1 MKKVLLFMA
10 AAVMSASVS
19 FAQVDEKAA
28 AKAAKEAAKALKAEI
43 KAATKVLREAQGQ
56 LNSPEGNIDQANAL
70 IEAAIENKHTASNPD
85 TWYTAGKIQ
94 NKIYDKENEKM
105 FLQQP
110 YDQELFFGSL
120 SKMFNYFIKCD
131 ELEQLPNAAGK
142 VVVKY
147 RPETSDLLSRL
158 RINLVSGG
166 VTYFNEGNDAKAFDL
181 FSQYIDVADV
191 PLLAAYNLAE
201 TDTLLHEIAYYA
213 TLAGLKMED
222 YNKALKYVD
231 LAMNKPENAQKAIE
245 YKAMSYLNLGDT
257 INWLNTLK
265 VGVEKF
271 PAVQYF
277 YSNLISYYNTNGN
290 TADLMAF
297 ADEMLEKNPL
307 PIFRFVKGFVYQNMP
322 DYEKAIEE
330 YKVAIEQDP
339 NYTGAYRNLGIC
351 YCQLAQ
357 NASDK
362 MTNLNIKSKAYKEQ
376 KEVVNSYYRLAL
388 PIYEHLRKI
397 DDGTDPDVRS
407 AWTNGLYTC
416 YYMLNMGKEFEE
428 IEKIVN
434 SGY

>member
-1 MKKVLLFMA
+1 M
-10 AAVMSASVS
+10 MSASVS

-43 KAATKVLREAQGQ
+43 KAANNVLREAQGQ

-70 IEAAIENKHTASNPD
+70 IEAALENKHTAGNPD

-105 FLQQP
+105 YLQQP
-110 YDQELFFGSL
+110 YDQEVFFGSL
-120 SKMFNYFIKCD
+120 SKMFDYFIKCD
-131 ELEQLPNAAGK
+131 ELEQLPNASGK

-166 VTYFNEGNDAKAFDL
+166 VTYFNADNNEKAFDL
-181 FSQYIDVADV
+181 FAQYIDVADE
-191 PLLAAYNLAE
+191 PLLAAYNLME
-201 TDTLLHEIAYYA
+201 TDTLIYEIAYYA

-222 YNKALKYVD
+222 YNRALKYVD
-231 LAMNKPENAQKAIE
+231 LAMNKVDIAAKAIE
-245 YKAMSYLNLGDT
+245 YKALSYINLGDT
-257 INWLNTLK
+257 TNWLKTLK
-265 VGVEKF
+265 VGVEKY
-271 PAVQYF
+271 PEVQYF

-290 TADLMAF
+290 TEDLMAF
-297 ADEMLEKNPL
+297 ADEMLAKNPL
-307 PIFRFVKGFVYQNMP
+307 PIFRFVKGFVYQNMS
-322 DYEKAIEE
+322 DYDKAIEE
-330 YKVAIEQDP
+330 YKIAIEQDP

-362 MTNLNIKSKAYKEQ
+362 MTNLNIKTKAYKEQ
-376 KEVVNSYYRLAL
+376 KEVVTSYYKLAL

-434 SGY
+434 Y

>member
-1 MKKVLLFMA
+1 
-10 AAVMSASVS
+10 MSASVS

-147 RPETSDLLSRL
+147 RPETSELLSRL

-166 VTYFNEGNDAKAFDL
+166 VTYFNADNNEKAFDL
-181 FSQYIDVADV
+181 FSQYIDVADE
-191 PLLAAYNLAE
+191 PLLAAYNLLE
-201 TDTLLHEIAYYA
+201 TDTLIYEIAYYA

-231 LAMNKPENAQKAIE
+231 LAMNKADIAAKAIE
-245 YKAMSYLNLGDT
+245 YKALSYINLGDT
-257 INWLNTLK
+257 ANWIKTLK
-265 VGVEKF
+265 VGVEKY
-271 PAVQYF
+271 PEVQYF

-290 TADLMAF
+290 TEDLMAF
-297 ADEMLEKNPL
+297 ADEMLAKNPL
-307 PIFRFVKGFVYQNMP
+307 PIFRFVKGFVFQNMSE
-322 DYEKAIEE
+322 YEKAIEE

-339 NYTGAYRNLGIC
+339 NYIGAYRNLGIC

-376 KEVVNSYYRLAL
+376 KEIVTGYYRLAL

-416 YYMLNMGKEFEE
+416 YYMLNMGKEFDE

-434 SGY
+434 M

>member
-1 MKKVLLFMA
+1 MKKVLLLVA
-10 AAVMSASVS
+10 AAMMSVTMT
-19 FAQVDEKAA
+19 FAQDDAKAA

-43 KAATKVLREAQGQ
+43 KAANKVLREAQGQ
-56 LNSPEGNIDQANAL
+56 LNSPEGDINKANTL
-70 IEAAIENKHTASNPD
+70 IEAALENKHTASNPD

-94 NKIYDKENEKM
+94 NVIYDKENEKM
-105 FLQQP
+105 FLQQA
-110 YDQELFFGSL
+110 YDQDKFFGSL
-120 SKMFNYFIKCD
+120 SKMFDYYIKCD

-147 RPETSDLLSRL
+147 RPETSELLSRL

-166 VTYFNEGNDAKAFDL
+166 VTYFNADNNEKAFEL
-181 FSQYIDVADV
+181 FAKYIDVADE
-191 PLLAAYNLAE
+191 PLLAAYNLME
-201 TDTLLHEIAYYA
+201 SDSLICEIAYYA
-213 TLAGLKMED
+213 TLAGLKLED
-222 YNKALKYVD
+222 YNKALQYVD
-231 LAMNKPENAQKAIE
+231 LAMAKEDVAQKAVE

-257 INWLNTLK
+257 INWLKTLK
-265 VGVEKF
+265 VGVEKY
-271 PAVQYF
+271 PEVQYF

-290 TADLMAF
+290 TEDLMAF

-307 PIFRFVKGFVYQNMP
+307 PIFRFVKGFVYQNMSE
-322 DYEKAIEE
+322 YEKAIEE

-362 MTNLNIKSKAYKEQ
+362 MTNLNMKSKAYKEQ
-376 KEVVNSYYRLAL
+376 KEVVTSYYRLAL

-397 DDGTDPDVRS
+397 DDGTDPDVRN

-434 SGY
+434 M

>member
-1 MKKVLLFMA
+1 MKKVLLLVA
-10 AAVMSASVS
+10 AAMMSVTMT
-19 FAQVDEKAA
+19 FAQDDAKAA

-43 KAATKVLREAQGQ
+43 KAANKVLREAQGQ
-56 LNSPEGNIDQANAL
+56 LNSPEGDINKANTL
-70 IEAAIENKHTASNPD
+70 IEAALENKHTASNPD

-94 NKIYDKENEKM
+94 NVIYDKENEKM
-105 FLQQP
+105 FLQQA
-110 YDQELFFGSL
+110 YDQDKFFGSL
-120 SKMFNYFIKCD
+120 SKMFDYYIKCD

-147 RPETSDLLSRL
+147 RPETSELLSRL

-166 VTYFNEGNDAKAFDL
+166 VTYFNADNNEKAFEL
-181 FSQYIDVADV
+181 FAKYIDVADE
-191 PLLAAYNLAE
+191 PLLAAYNLME
-201 TDTLLHEIAYYA
+201 TDSLICEIAYYA
-213 TLAGLKMED
+213 TLAGLKLED
-222 YNKALKYVD
+222 YNKALQYVD
-231 LAMNKPENAQKAIE
+231 LAMAKEDVAQKAVE

-257 INWLNTLK
+257 INWLKTLK
-265 VGVEKF
+265 VGVEKY
-271 PAVQYF
+271 PEVQYF

-290 TADLMAF
+290 TEDLMAF

-307 PIFRFVKGFVYQNMP
+307 PIFRFVKGFVYQNMSE
-322 DYEKAIEE
+322 YEKAIEE

-362 MTNLNIKSKAYKEQ
+362 MTNLNMKSKAYKEQ
-376 KEVVNSYYRLAL
+376 KEVVTSYYRLAL

-397 DDGTDPDVRS
+397 DDGTDPDVRN

-434 SGY
+434 M

>member
-1 MKKVLLFMA
+1 MKKVLLLVA
-10 AAVMSASVS
+10 AAMMSVTMT
-19 FAQVDEKAA
+19 FAQDDAKAA

-43 KAATKVLREAQGQ
+43 KAANKVLREAQGQ
-56 LNSPEGNIDQANAL
+56 LNSPEGDINKANTL
-70 IEAAIENKHTASNPD
+70 IEAALENKHTASNPD

-94 NKIYDKENEKM
+94 NVIYDKENEKM
-105 FLQQP
+105 FLQQT
-110 YDQELFFGSL
+110 YDQDKFFGSL
-120 SKMFNYFIKCD
+120 SKMFDYYIKCD

-147 RPETSDLLSRL
+147 RPETSELLSRL

-166 VTYFNEGNDAKAFDL
+166 VTYFNADNNEKAFEL
-181 FSQYIDVADV
+181 FAKYIDVADE
-191 PLLAAYNLAE
+191 PLLAAYNLME
-201 TDTLLHEIAYYA
+201 SDSLICEIAYYA
-213 TLAGLKMED
+213 TLAGLKLED
-222 YNKALKYVD
+222 YNKALQYVD
-231 LAMNKPENAQKAIE
+231 LAMAKEDVAQKAVE

-257 INWLNTLK
+257 INWLKTLK
-265 VGVEKF
+265 VGVEKY
-271 PAVQYF
+271 PEVQYF

-290 TADLMAF
+290 TEDLMAF

-307 PIFRFVKGFVYQNMP
+307 PIFRFVKGFVYQNMSE
-322 DYEKAIEE
+322 YEKAIEE

-362 MTNLNIKSKAYKEQ
+362 MTNLNMKSKAYKEQ
-376 KEVVNSYYRLAL
+376 KEVVTSYYRLAL

-397 DDGTDPDVRS
+397 DDGTDPDVRN

-434 SGY
+434 M

>member
-1 MKKVLLFMA
+1 
-10 AAVMSASVS
+10 MSVSIS
-19 FAQVDEKAA
+19 FAQDDAKAA

-56 LNSPEGNIDQANAL
+56 LNSPEGDINKANAL
-70 IEAAIENKHTASNPD
+70 IEAAMENKHTANNPD

-94 NKIYDKENEKM
+94 NVFYDKENEKM
-105 FLQQP
+105 YLGQP
-110 YDQELFFGSL
+110 YDQDKFFGSL
-120 SKMFNYFIKCD
+120 SKMFDYYIKCD

-147 RPETSDLLSRL
+147 RPETSELLSRL

-166 VTYFNEGNDAKAFDL
+166 VTYFNADNNEKAFEL
-181 FSQYIDVADV
+181 FSQYIDVADE
-191 PLLAAYNLAE
+191 PLLEAYNLLA
-201 TDTLLHEIAYYA
+201 TDSLIYEIAYYA

-231 LAMNKPENAQKAIE
+231 LAMNKEDIAQKAVE

-265 VGVEKF
+265 VGVEKY
-271 PAVQYF
+271 PEVQYF

-290 TADLMAF
+290 TEDLMAF

-307 PIFRFVKGFVYQNMP
+307 PIFRFVKGFVYQNMSE
-322 DYEKAIEE
+322 YEKAIEE
-330 YKVAIEQDP
+330 YKIAIEQDP

-362 MTNLNIKSKAYKEQ
+362 MTNLSIKSKAYKEQ
-376 KEVVNSYYRLAL
+376 KEVVTGYYKLAL
-388 PIYEHLRKI
+388 PIYERLRKI
-397 DDGTDPDVRS
+397 DDGTDPDVRN

-434 SGY
+434 M

>member
-1 MKKVLLFMA
+1 M
-10 AAVMSASVS
+10 MSASVS

-43 KAATKVLREAQGQ
+43 KAANNVLREAQGQ

-70 IEAAIENKHTASNPD
+70 IEAALENKHTAGNPD

-105 FLQQP
+105 YLQQP
-110 YDQELFFGSL
+110 YDQEVFFGSL
-120 SKMFNYFIKCD
+120 SKMFDYFIKCD
-131 ELEQLPNAAGK
+131 ELEQLPNASGK

-166 VTYFNEGNDAKAFDL
+166 VTYFNADNNEKAFDL
-181 FSQYIDVADV
+181 FAQYIDVADE
-191 PLLAAYNLAE
+191 PLLAAYNLME
-201 TDTLLHEIAYYA
+201 TDTLIYEIAYYA

-222 YNKALKYVD
+222 YNRALKYVD
-231 LAMNKPENAQKAIE
+231 LAMNKVDIAAKAIE
-245 YKAMSYLNLGDT
+245 YKALSYINLGDT
-257 INWLNTLK
+257 TNWLKTLK
-265 VGVEKF
+265 VGVEKY
-271 PAVQYF
+271 PEVQYF

-290 TADLMAF
+290 TEDLMAF
-297 ADEMLEKNPL
+297 ADEMLAKNPL
-307 PIFRFVKGFVYQNMP
+307 PIFRFVKGFVYQNMS
-322 DYEKAIEE
+322 DYDKAIEE
-330 YKVAIEQDP
+330 YKIAIEQDP

-376 KEVVNSYYRLAL
+376 KEVVTSYYKLAL

-434 SGY
+434 Y

>member
-1 MKKVLLFMA
+1 M
-10 AAVMSASVS
+10 MSVTMT
-19 FAQVDEKAA
+19 FAQDDAKAA

-43 KAATKVLREAQGQ
+43 KAANKVLREAQGQ
-56 LNSPEGNIDQANAL
+56 LNSPEGDINKANTL
-70 IEAAIENKHTASNPD
+70 IEAALENKHTASNPD

-94 NKIYDKENEKM
+94 NVIYDKENEKM
-105 FLQQP
+105 FLQQA
-110 YDQELFFGSL
+110 YDQDKFFGSL
-120 SKMFNYFIKCD
+120 SKMFDYYIKCD

-147 RPETSDLLSRL
+147 RPETSELLSRL

-166 VTYFNEGNDAKAFDL
+166 VTYFNADNNEKAFEL
-181 FSQYIDVADV
+181 FAKYIDVADE
-191 PLLAAYNLAE
+191 PLLAAYNLME
-201 TDTLLHEIAYYA
+201 SDSLICEIAYYA
-213 TLAGLKMED
+213 TLAGLKLED
-222 YNKALKYVD
+222 YNKALQYVD
-231 LAMNKPENAQKAIE
+231 LAMAKEDVAQKAVE

-257 INWLNTLK
+257 INWLKTLK
-265 VGVEKF
+265 VGVEKY
-271 PAVQYF
+271 PEVQYF
-277 YSNLISYYNTNGN
+277 YSNLISYYNTNGD
-290 TADLMAF
+290 TEDLMAF

-307 PIFRFVKGFVYQNMP
+307 PIFRFVKGFVYQNMSE
-322 DYEKAIEE
+322 YEKAIEE

-362 MTNLNIKSKAYKEQ
+362 MTNLNMKSKAYKEQ
-376 KEVVNSYYRLAL
+376 KEVVTSYYRLAL

-397 DDGTDPDVRS
+397 DDGTDPDVRN

-434 SGY
+434 M

>member
-10 AAVMSASVS
+10 AAMMSASVS

-43 KAATKVLREAQGQ
+43 KAANNVLREAQGQ

-70 IEAAIENKHTASNPD
+70 IEAALENKHTAGNPD

-105 FLQQP
+105 YLQQP
-110 YDQELFFGSL
+110 YDQEVFFGSL
-120 SKMFNYFIKCD
+120 SKMFDYFIKCD
-131 ELEQLPNAAGK
+131 ELEQLPNASGK

-166 VTYFNEGNDAKAFDL
+166 VTYFNADNNEKAFDL
-181 FSQYIDVADV
+181 FAQYIDVADE
-191 PLLAAYNLAE
+191 PLLAAYNLME
-201 TDTLLHEIAYYA
+201 TDTLIYEIAYYA

-222 YNKALKYVD
+222 YNRALKYVD
-231 LAMNKPENAQKAIE
+231 LAMNKVDIAAKAIE
-245 YKAMSYLNLGDT
+245 YKALSYINLGDT
-257 INWLNTLK
+257 TNWLKTLK
-265 VGVEKF
+265 VGVEKY
-271 PAVQYF
+271 PEVQYF

-290 TADLMAF
+290 TEDLMAF
-297 ADEMLEKNPL
+297 ADEMLAKNPL
-307 PIFRFVKGFVYQNMP
+307 PIFRFVKGFVYQNMS
-322 DYEKAIEE
+322 DYDKAIEE
-330 YKVAIEQDP
+330 YKIAIEQDP

-362 MTNLNIKSKAYKEQ
+362 MTNLNIKTKAYKEQ
-376 KEVVNSYYRLAL
+376 KEVVTSYYKLAL

-434 SGY
+434 Y

>member
-1 MKKVLLFMA
+1 MKKVFLLVA
-10 AAVMSASVS
+10 AAMMSVTMT
-19 FAQVDEKAA
+19 FAQDDAKAA

-43 KAATKVLREAQGQ
+43 KAANKVLREAQGQ
-56 LNSPEGNIDQANAL
+56 LNSPEGDINKANTL
-70 IEAAIENKHTASNPD
+70 IEAALENKHTASNPD

-94 NKIYDKENEKM
+94 NVIYDKENEKM
-105 FLQQP
+105 FLQQA
-110 YDQELFFGSL
+110 YDQDKFFGSL
-120 SKMFNYFIKCD
+120 SKMFDYYIKCD

-147 RPETSDLLSRL
+147 RPETSELLSRL

-166 VTYFNEGNDAKAFDL
+166 VTYFNADNNEKAFEL
-181 FSQYIDVADV
+181 FAKYIDVADE
-191 PLLAAYNLAE
+191 PLLAAYNLME
-201 TDTLLHEIAYYA
+201 TDSLICEIAYYA
-213 TLAGLKMED
+213 TLAGLKLED
-222 YNKALKYVD
+222 YNKALQYVD
-231 LAMNKPENAQKAIE
+231 LAMAKEDVAQKAVE

-257 INWLNTLK
+257 INWLKTLK
-265 VGVEKF
+265 VGVEKY
-271 PAVQYF
+271 PEVQYF

-290 TADLMAF
+290 TEDLMAF

-307 PIFRFVKGFVYQNMP
+307 PIFRFVKGFVYQNMSE
-322 DYEKAIEE
+322 YEKAIEE

-362 MTNLNIKSKAYKEQ
+362 MTNLNMKSKAYKEQ
-376 KEVVNSYYRLAL
+376 KEVVTSYYRLAL

-397 DDGTDPDVRS
+397 DDGTDPDVRN

-434 SGY
+434 M